1 MKFVLVITSAFED
14 AVVDV
19 VGRLVDVSAAYGARV
34 GADCRHTMLT
44 LDENPRRGR
53 SVPEMDDER
62 LRQLTVAN
70 GAFRLMYFVD
80 VESRI
85 VTLIDFQ
92 PTHRFD
98 PTKLVAAVRRLD
110 S

>member
-1 MKFVLVITSAFED
+1 
-14 AVVDV
+14 
-19 VGRLVDVSAAYGARV
+19 
-34 GADCRHTMLT
+34 
-44 LDENPRRGR
+44 
-53 SVPEMDDER
+53 MDDER

-70 GAFRLMYFVD
+70 GAFRLMYFVN

-92 PTHRFD
+92 PTERFD
-98 PTKLVAAVRRLD
+98 PTKLLAAVRHFD

>member
-1 MKFVLVITSAFED
+1 MRFVVVITSAFED

-19 VGRLVDVSAAYGARV
+19 VGRLADVSAVYAGRV
-34 GADCRHTMLT
+34 GADCRRTMLT

-70 GAFRLMYFVD
+70 GAFRLMYFVN

-92 PTHRFD
+92 PTQRFD
-98 PTKLVAAVRRLD
+98 PTKLLAAVRHFDL
-110 S
+110 